1 MWPLKSSYQRLI
13 TLSGPQS
20 GIRSV
25 SFSPD
30 GLFVSAVGYGG
41 VTIWDLRS
49 RSTVLTPNAPYERN
63 NPRHAYSTSAWIYFE
78 GTHKHV
84 FVFGNM
90 AGEMFLWLWDSV
102 HKTFLEKG
110 RQTVDRGQGNQN
122 QEVMSIDVS
131 AAKVAPGHQVNIVTS
146 TSNGVVAVWSLT
158 ANLELKNAFL
168 ADMPDDILPRTVKFS
183 NGGQVFV
190 FSRDGGSFLQ
200 LDGETGNLMWAN
212 KEGPKAMLSVSVD
225 EKQDLFAAW
234 IGPNAAMFKLS
245 NSEFVREFKGDEMLF
260 PNAKE
265 VAFAEEGSLLVVGS
279 DHGPVQIFSV
289 LSGQRASTPHVPS
302 YRRVAIRF
310 GRSQLSVHD
319 HWLMRANPS
328 DRRFLSRSVT
338 SLPLLH
344 QARNRPADV
353 LIYKKNCTAL
363 RSLSQTKDDANLAFR
378 IGVTWNALHWIGFGY
393 SSVWL
398 ALYFALFSYWTAF
411 TLGVESL
418 SISPRPWLRGFIYI
432 SALSRFSDLQY
443 NMPRTSTI
451 TTTSTEYH
459 TDFLIEYLTDF
470 LTSTTPTS

>member
-41 VTIWDLRS
+41 VTIWDLR
-49 RSTVLTPNAPYERN
+49 
-63 NPRHAYSTSAWIYFE
+63 TSAWIYFE

-102 HKTFLEKG
+102 HKPK
-110 RQTVDRGQGNQN
+110 
-122 QEVMSIDVS
+122 SP
-131 AAKVAPGHQVNIVTS
+131 PGHQVNIVTS

-200 LDGETGNLMWAN
+200 LDGETGSRCLWM
-212 KEGPKAMLSVSVD
+212 KSKIC
-225 EKQDLFAAW
+225 FAAW

-289 LSGQRASTPHVPS
+289 LSGQRLQHLTFPRTATLQYVSCHLIAIASS
-302 YRRVAIRF
+302 
-310 GRSQLSVHD
+310 GKD
-319 HWLMRANPS
+319 
-328 DRRFLSRSVT
+328 
-338 SLPLLH
+338 
-344 QARNRPADV
+344 RPADV

-378 IGVTWNALHWIGFGY
+378 IGVTWNALRWIGFAII
-393 SSVWL
+393 SLV

-411 TLGVESL
+411 TLGVEASVFPL
-418 SISPRPWLRGFIYI
+418 GLGWRGFIYI